1 MHIKALYESVTRTII
16 QQLEAGTV
24 PWTRPWTLK
33 GGGIMPR
40 NFASKRQYQGVNV
53 VILWDAQIKN
63 DWPTSDWLT
72 YKQAQAIGAQVKG
85 GEKSTRVVYTNK
97 LTVGEGD
104 EERRIGY
111 LKVFSVFN
119 IAQVDG
125 LSQEAALN
133 WDNAVSRPNP
143 EDAAAAFITATKADI
158 RHGGDRAFY
167 RPADDYIRLP
177 DTVQFESYEHYLATG
192 LHELVHW
199 SGAKKRLDRD
209 LNNRFGTKAY
219 AAEELVAELGAAFLC
234 AHLGVQGRLRHA
246 EYIANWLELLKDDE
260 KAIFTAASKASQAAD
275 YLRTF
280 SEPKEEA
287 A

>member
-1 MHIKALYESVTRTII
+1 MD
-16 QQLEAGTV
+16 TV

-72 YKQAQAIGAQVKG
+72 YKQAQAIGAQVKA

-119 IAQVDG
+119 VAQVDG
-125 LSQEAALN
+125 LTDA
-133 WDNAVSRPNP
+133 NP
-143 EDAAAAFITATKADI
+143 IPPPEITPEQRDDESDRVLMSAI
-158 RHGGDRAFY
+158 RHGTDRTPGSAIMIPNGAMRARVYEDDRAT
-167 RPADDYIRLP
+167 PVD
-177 DTVQFESYEHYLATG
+177 
-192 LHELVHW
+192 LV
-199 SGAKKRLDRD
+199 LMD
-209 LNNRFGTKAY
+209 LR
-219 AAEELVAELGAAFLC
+219 
-234 AHLGVQGRLRHA
+234 
-246 EYIANWLELLKDDE
+246 
-260 KAIFTAASKASQAAD
+260 
-275 YLRTF
+275 
-280 SEPKEEA
+280 
-287 A
+287 